1 MQRSDGAIALSR
13 ASWIAFALLVRAN
26 AACADSA
33 PPSIEAFSHTPGA
46 SQVALSPDGTMLAMI
61 EPAAPN
67 YRVVMVRIKDGQ
79 RLRSIDVDGN
89 TKLRR
94 LVWADD
100 RTVLMDA
107 SVALHVLGDNKARE
121 DWEVGRTFALDL
133 DGGKPRT
140 LLMDDDWERSGVTG
154 ATLQAIDI
162 GVPGKIAMATWDW
175 SLNRHRE
182 QVGTK
187 LHNERRD
194 SGWTYNLYE
203 VDLKSGHG
211 RSLETGTPYTA
222 DWLVGPDGKAVART
236 EWNGETEEF
245 TVLAKRGSG
254 WAPIFERKAS
264 ETAWLTGL
272 APDGRAVVVISENG
286 GDRTKA
292 WAVPLDGGAP
302 SVLFEYPEGEIVS
315 AMLDDRTHVVVG
327 YGVSGGDEDVV
338 WADEKRRLQAKALAK
353 AFGGKRIEEID
364 RSRNGR
370 QVLVKV
376 GTDSEPPIIYLV
388 DFDRGAADIVVET
401 YPGLV
406 GKSLGTVQWISYAAR
421 DGASIPAILTVPPG
435 MENAKNLPLVVLP
448 HGGPEHHDAPGF
460 DWLSQFLATRGY
472 AVLQPQFRGSTGFGK
487 AHREAGRHQWGRLMQ
502 DDVTDGAAHLVS
514 TGRADPKR
522 ICIMGASYGGYSALA
537 GAAFTPDLYACAI
550 SINGVSD
557 LPKMLAIEERRHG
570 DESDTNAYWRDHI
583 GAPSDPLVIDRS
595 PARAAANVRAPI
607 LLLHGAQDTVVP
619 ILQSEVMDKALAEA
633 GKPHKFVKLEG
644 EDHWLSR
651 SSTRQKVPVRGR
663 AVPRGASRGRRPL
676 TGDRRD

>member
-1 MQRSDGAIALSR
+1 VRRGPSRQRSDGAIALSR

-121 DWEVGRTFALDL
+121 DWEVGRTFALDH

-435 MENAKNLPLVVLP
+435 ME
-448 HGGPEHHDAPGF
+448 
-460 DWLSQFLATRGY
+460 
-472 AVLQPQFRGSTGFGK
+472 
-487 AHREAGRHQWGRLMQ
+487 Q